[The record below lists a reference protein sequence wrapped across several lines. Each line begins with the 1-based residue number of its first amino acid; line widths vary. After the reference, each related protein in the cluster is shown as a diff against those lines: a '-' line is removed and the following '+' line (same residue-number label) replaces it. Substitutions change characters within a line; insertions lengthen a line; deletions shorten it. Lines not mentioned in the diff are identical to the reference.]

1 MSGKGGV
8 GKTFISVNLGLSL
21 GEGGEEVLL
30 IDADL
35 PSGDVAQYLGME
47 DDDPGLTE
55 YLSGEIDS
63 VEEVLKN
70 FSGGL
75 DVLPTKRSLR
85 KFLSS
90 DIECFLD
97 FLPGL
102 AGQYDHVIIDSPPG
116 ISRNSI
122 NPIKVSEGL
131 LIVVN
136 PDEASV
142 SSAEN
147 IQRVGNILEK
157 DLKGYILNKWKERNF
172 LQRLLSEETQLSKDV
187 IYGRLG
193 TENLGTIPFDNNVRR
208 STQMGIPLLRY
219 KSGSSAAKAIKN
231 IRNLF

>member
-8 GKTFISVNLGLSL
+8 GKTFISVNLGLAL
-21 GEGGEEVLL
+21 GGEGEKVLL

-47 DDDPGLTE
+47 DYDPGLTE
-55 YLSGEIDS
+55 YLSGETDS
-63 VEEVLKN
+63 VEEILKN
-70 FSGGL
+70 YSDEL
-75 DVLPTKRSLR
+75 DVLPTKTSLR

-97 FLPGL
+97 FLPDL

-116 ISRNSI
+116 ISKNSI
-122 NPIKVSEGL
+122 NPIKVSEE
-131 LIVVN
+131 LIIVIN

-147 IQRVGNILEK
+147 LQRVGNILEK
-157 DLKGYILNKWKERNF
+157 DLRGYILNKWKDRNF
-172 LQRLLSEETQLSKDV
+172 LQRLLSEETQMSKDV

-193 TENLGTIPFDNNVRR
+193 TENLGTIPFDNNVLK
-208 STQMGIPLLRY
+208 STQMGNPLLRY
-219 KSGSSAAKAIKN
+219 KSGASAAKAIKDIQN
-231 IRNLF
+231 QL